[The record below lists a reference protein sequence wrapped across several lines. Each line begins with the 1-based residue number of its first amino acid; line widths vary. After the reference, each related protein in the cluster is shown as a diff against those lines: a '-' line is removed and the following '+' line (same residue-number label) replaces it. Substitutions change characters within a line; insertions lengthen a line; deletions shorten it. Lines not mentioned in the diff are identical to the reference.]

1 MDIKE
6 LEKNKLLEEQDD
18 EQNYLKYINFY
29 SDMSKI
35 ENLDYFY
42 QVIESLKKEDKI
54 EFENGI
60 IHIFNKNIKQEFE
73 KIFLDKYDKYL
84 CKKINSDIKEY
95 YNNKYCFELLA
106 RYYDINPQIAFIN
119 GQKLSDIDILITDEY
134 KKLMNDI
141 EKNIELSNESHEF
154 LKSAFLF
161 CIFYGCIYKEYDNK
175 REMMYDIVTYF
186 ERYPLSN
193 DMNNFQNIQ
202 FYLLY
207 LLSKELLSIPKN
219 CAIQFSKNPIVENNF
234 YARGGIGKT
243 ENGALLIEVNDVN
256 KYNINNSKKLM
267 SVLLTIFHEIGH
279 LHQELG
285 LEDYNEEVQE
295 QFRIEKFIQD
305 NDRDF
310 YLKYHDNFLIEKDAN
325 NHGIIRLLQYFGNT
339 APEAVNS
346 IIDDRKQEEYNLMD
360 EEEFKILL
368 MERYEYV
375 RLNKKAI

>member
-161 CIFYGCIYKEYDNK
+161 SLIALTTSNK
-175 REMMYDIVTYF
+175 A
-186 ERYPLSN
+186 S
-193 DMNNFQNIQ
+193 
-202 FYLLY
+202 
-207 LLSKELLSIPKN
+207 
-219 CAIQFSKNPIVENNF
+219 
-234 YARGGIGKT
+234 
-243 ENGALLIEVNDVN
+243 
-256 KYNINNSKKLM
+256 
-267 SVLLTIFHEIGH
+267 
-279 LHQELG
+279 
-285 LEDYNEEVQE
+285 
-295 QFRIEKFIQD
+295 
-305 NDRDF
+305 
-310 YLKYHDNFLIEKDAN
+310 
-325 NHGIIRLLQYFGNT
+325 
-339 APEAVNS
+339 
-346 IIDDRKQEEYNLMD
+346 
-360 EEEFKILL
+360 
-368 MERYEYV
+368 
-375 RLNKKAI
+375 